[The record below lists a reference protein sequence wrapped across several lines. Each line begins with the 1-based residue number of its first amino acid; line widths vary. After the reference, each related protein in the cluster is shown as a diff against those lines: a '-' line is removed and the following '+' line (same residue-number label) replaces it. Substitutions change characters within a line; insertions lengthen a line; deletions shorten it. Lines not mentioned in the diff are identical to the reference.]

1 MCKGG
6 ERMLKMELQG
16 RRKRGRPQKR
26 IMDVVEEDMQAVG
39 DTKEDPRDRVG
50 WSS

>member
-1 MCKGG
+1 MQRRRKDV
-6 ERMLKMELQG
+6 EDQG
-16 RRKRGRPQKR
+16 RRKRGRLQRR